1 MKYTKQQLTKAMY
14 LLLDEVLPLMNCK
27 LIEERGNFKCDR
39 CDDCMFEQYLKRAK
53 SGELCKKEKQLSLR
67 EKMYNQES
75 KDIERVVNGL
85 SKDKNEHERMVLY

>member
-1 MKYTKQQLTKAMY
+1 MY
-14 LLLDEVLPLMNCK
+14 LLLDEALPSIKCK

-53 SGELCKKEKQLSLR
+53 AGELCKKEKQLSLH

-75 KDIERVVNGL
+75 KDIVKVVDGL
-85 SKDKNEHERMVLY
+85 NKYEKQD